1 MKEDTRVTQD
11 DIDRARVEL
20 KPILGIAP
28 GRYLAGLLVAASAAV
43 LFAIFVLPGLV
54 KPGSVY
60 SFAADPPDAA
70 VYLDGAYLVSGAA
83 PVFVKRGPHTLEVR
97 RAGFEPTRLEFE
109 APSRLVGSLF
119 FPRRQI
125 LRVDLRVAEPS
136 AALRLGIRDF
146 AAWAL
151 TGAPSEAYQH
161 PMILSEA
168 AIAASLDP
176 ELEAKGLLSAAFS
189 YATNGPA
196 YRDAIRAAAVAYGA
210 SAALTPFS
218 LGRAAAAAA
227 EELAAEPALLLALA
241 NQLPAEAKAALEAS
255 TLFRRA
261 RSSLASAPAAPAAAG
276 AVTAAGREF
285 VMLPAGDYALGQAR
299 GRLEAF
305 GLARYEVTNAE
316 FRAFVAAKPAWAPAA
331 RDGLVA
337 AGLADPRYLSTID
350 TDPADAPVRHV
361 SRYAALAYCDW
372 LSERAPAGYRVD
384 LPTEAQWAYA
394 AAAGRP
400 SSGILLDLPRNGP
413 EPVGSSGRDA
423 AGFYGL
429 LGNVWEWCAD
439 AYAPQAGLAAEARLR
454 WASAE
459 GVVRGGSWAN
469 QPNAVELSSRGPM
482 PPSASTPFTGFR
494 PALVRAEP

>member
-189 YATNGPA
+189 YATNA
-196 YRDAIRAAAVAYGA
+196 CKDMIKQLTMLYNKARQAAVTG
-210 SAALTPFS
+210 
-218 LGRAAAAAA
+218 
-227 EELAAEPALLLALA
+227 ELMDIVGG
-241 NQLPAEAKAALEAS
+241 AEALK
-255 TLFRRA
+255 
-261 RSSLASAPAAPAAAG
+261 G
-276 AVTAAGREF
+276 
-285 VMLPAGDYALGQAR
+285 
-299 GRLEAF
+299 
-305 GLARYEVTNAE
+305 
-316 FRAFVAAKPAWAPAA
+316 
-331 RDGLVA
+331 
-337 AGLADPRYLSTID
+337 
-350 TDPADAPVRHV
+350 
-361 SRYAALAYCDW
+361 
-372 LSERAPAGYRVD
+372 
-384 LPTEAQWAYA
+384 
-394 AAAGRP
+394 
-400 SSGILLDLPRNGP
+400 
-413 EPVGSSGRDA
+413 
-423 AGFYGL
+423 
-429 LGNVWEWCAD
+429 
-439 AYAPQAGLAAEARLR
+439 
-454 WASAE
+454 
-459 GVVRGGSWAN
+459 
-469 QPNAVELSSRGPM
+469 
-482 PPSASTPFTGFR
+482 
-494 PALVRAEP
+494 